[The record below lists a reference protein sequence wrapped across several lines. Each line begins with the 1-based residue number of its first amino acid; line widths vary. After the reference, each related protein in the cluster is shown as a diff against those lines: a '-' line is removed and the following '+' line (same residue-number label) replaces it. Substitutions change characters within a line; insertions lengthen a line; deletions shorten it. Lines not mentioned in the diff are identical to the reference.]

1 MKNIAAL
8 ALISTIA
15 LISCNKKETAKI
27 TKIDPKTEKNHYS
40 GSSC

>member
-15 LISCNKKETAKI
+15 LVSCNKKETAKI
-27 TKIDPKTEKNHYS
+27 TKIDGQNLLDL
-40 GSSC
+40 GLMI